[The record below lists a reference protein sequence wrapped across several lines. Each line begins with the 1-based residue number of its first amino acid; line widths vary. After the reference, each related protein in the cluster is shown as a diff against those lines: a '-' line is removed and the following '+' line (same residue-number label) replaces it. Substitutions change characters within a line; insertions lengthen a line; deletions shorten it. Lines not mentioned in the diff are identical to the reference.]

1 MHGQLNVFAW
11 TQTEKGKLVR
21 FFFCFVLFFT
31 ESGKLIYTWFFP
43 EFHQYLR
50 IGKWI
55 NSLNIWILSLSCRLV
70 FLLVF
75 KMFENIPDEND
86 RLKRKACWLKA
97 LCLKA

>member
-11 TQTEKGKLVR
+11 TQTEKGNISS
-21 FFFCFVLFFT
+21 FFFFFT
-31 ESGKLIYTWFFP
+31 ESVKLIYTWFFQG
-43 EFHQYLR
+43 FHQYLR

-55 NSLNIWILSLSCRLV
+55 NSLNILILSLSCRLV